1 MQRGRIE
8 VGAVGPDQR
17 VNQIRQEYA
26 LASPVHDVS
35 LYHPRKEVAM
45 ADQDQKEQISENE
58 EELFSREIPITYY
71 GTQDVVGI
79 IADQAMVS
87 HSTGFFTLYFFQMQ
101 IPPTEKVEDLQKLEE
116 LPARCVARIVLTPAL
131 LRQFVEAI
139 GKNMERYERLI
150 ERQAE
155 KTEK

>member
-1 MQRGRIE
+1 
-8 VGAVGPDQR
+8 
-17 VNQIRQEYA
+17 
-26 LASPVHDVS
+26 
-35 LYHPRKEVAM
+35 M